1 MNVDPEEIRRK
12 ARTARENS
20 YNASQSEADLTK
32 QKEEAFQQYKK
43 LLDLCPDDI
52 EAKIYTVLLNPM
64 NLGFD
69 TEGEGKRTEVALDVF
84 VADLKESS
92 LPFEEKEA
100 LITDVAMRVMVD
112 ARQKMDRMVKL
123 IISMIF
129 MLPTQET
136 ITEQVQKAHQQFA
149 TTFSLCSHFPSVLLT
164 YPEGMESTKVRA
176 AMLMLCE
183 ASLEVMIDDPISYQN
198 DFYTL
203 FTKGIETVLNV
214 MKTMDPT
221 GYHYIPLPKYEYWK
235 NKSNNSMQK
244 ECLKLFNQSNL
255 CTYINQHNARIS
267 KEEKKALLIIN
278 REKTDKYW
286 REHPNRL
293 NEIKEEIENVHQDI
307 KQNDAKIK
315 ELNQQCKAAEAECD
329 REPIPSSAE
338 KKKLQQQIKTLEEQR
353 AALGFFQFSEKNQL
367 KKDLKQAQ
375 AAYEQALK
383 DEPIQKEQKK
393 EKKSRVVKEYQQK
406 IEQVKKDNERLGK
419 RLNSLR
425 KELDNPLGLDP
436 L

>member
-12 ARTARENS
+12 ARTARENCC
-20 YNASQSEADLTK
+20 NATKSEEYLTK

-52 EAKIYTVLLNPM
+52 EAKIYTVLLNPI
-64 NLGFD
+64 NIGFD
-69 TEGEGKRTEVALDVF
+69 TEGEAKRTEAALDVF

-112 ARQKMDRMVKL
+112 ARQKMDRMVSI

-136 ITEQVQKAHQQFA
+136 LTEQVKKAHQQFA
-149 TTFSLCSHFPSVLLT
+149 TAFGLYSHFPSALLT

-183 ASLEVMIDDPISYQN
+183 ASLEVVTDDPISFQDDCYA
-198 DFYTL
+198 L
-203 FTKGIETVLNV
+203 STKGIEIILNV
-214 MKTMDPT
+214 MKVMDPT
-221 GYHYIPLPKYEYWK
+221 GYHYIPLPKYECWK
-235 NKSNNSMQK
+235 NGSNNSMQK
-244 ECLKLFNQSNL
+244 EWLKLFNQSKL
-255 CTYINQHNARIS
+255 CTYINQHNAGIR
-267 KEEKKALLIIN
+267 KEEKEALRKIN

-286 REHPNRL
+286 QEYPNRPK
-293 NEIKEEIENVHQDI
+293 EIKDEIENVRQAI
-307 KQNDAKIK
+307 KENDAKIK

-329 REPIPSSAE
+329 REPIPATAE
-338 KKKLQQQIKTLEEQR
+338 KKKLQRQIKTLEEQR
-353 AALGFFQFSEKNQL
+353 AALGFFQFSEKKQL
-367 KKDLKQAQ
+367 KKDMKQAQ

-393 EKKSRVVKEYQQK
+393 EKKSRVVKEYQMK
-406 IEQVKKDNERLGK
+406 VDQVKKEKEHLGK

-425 KELDNPLGLDP
+425 KELENPLDLDP